1 MKILKEWKELKKK
14 LKDGDDYNK
23 NNKKFK
29 LIGENN
35 LDNQKNSNLNESIN
49 DSNWWF
55 ELFAL
60 MIIDFGMLC
69 LSYYFHKNICS
80 SYSY

>member
-1 MKILKEWKELKKK
+1 MKKK
-14 LKDGDDYNK
+14 LKDGDDCNK

-49 DSNWWF
+49 DSNMNSNNISIVDSNF
-55 ELFAL
+55 SKKKIL
-60 MIIDFGMLC
+60 MI
-69 LSYYFHKNICS
+69 
-80 SYSY
+80 

>member
-29 LIGENN
+29 LIGEN
-35 LDNQKNSNLNESIN
+35 K
-49 DSNWWF
+49 F
-55 ELFAL
+55 R
-60 MIIDFGMLC
+60 
-69 LSYYFHKNICS
+69 
-80 SYSY
+80 